1 MMPGPPKKNPN
12 APLPLPRPR
21 TDRLRGYGKGRRKE
35 GWANGEE
42 EEEEGPEAKW
52 PRPSD
57 ARKWDI
63 FGERRQRGEHFL
75 TFGKKMAE
83 KMQHCFGLQ
92 LQQSHAD
99 R

>member
-1 MMPGPPKKNPN
+1 ME
-12 APLPLPRPR
+12 
-21 TDRLRGYGKGRRKE
+21 RR
-35 GWANGEE
+35 

-52 PRPSD
+52 PRPSHG
-57 ARKWDI
+57 RKWDI
-63 FGERRQRGEHFL
+63 FGERRQRGGKGEHVL

-92 LQQSHAD
+92 LWLSPELQTAKSCNHSKLAWGPLPS